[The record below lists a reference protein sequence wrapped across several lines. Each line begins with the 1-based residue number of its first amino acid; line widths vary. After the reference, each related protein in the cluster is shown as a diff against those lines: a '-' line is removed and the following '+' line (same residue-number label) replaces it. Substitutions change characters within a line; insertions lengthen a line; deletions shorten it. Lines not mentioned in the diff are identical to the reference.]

1 MRKLLKQIFESQLET
16 FNGTS
21 VQIED
26 GIGGDN
32 GAYLSTANNAKHL
45 NPDQN
50 LVRQQFQ
57 GLVNFYFNDAIPS
70 GSATKDFLNGL
81 SSLVKTA
88 EFPSF
93 EIQTDTHNQY
103 NKKRITVSGVEYKP
117 ISITVYDTIDSAWV
131 ITLMRMYQHMFLNP
145 MNKFETQADGTS
157 IPKILPYDVVPEKL
171 TTGSAT
177 ADTMSGFTQIW
188 NENSNGLNI
197 RPGAER
203 NFLTHIDLL
212 VYHAQRYVRYTM
224 FNPIVTSFK
233 VDSLDY
239 SSSQPITI
247 QMEISYESFSIDPNI
262 NSFIPEDDMK
272 RWGNFSQGIWERL
285 RTSAG
290 TDDDLG
296 KDIPGGSV
304 AGKTTAENKH
314 LINYSTGF
322 LAPSE
327 TGKETASLRA
337 EQNQDFW
344 NKFNPG

>member
-1 MRKLLKQIFESQLET
+1 MPRRLLKSIYESQLET
-16 FNGTS
+16 FNGS
-21 VQIED
+21 AVDAVD

-57 GLVNFYFNDAIPS
+57 GLVNFHFNDAIPN
-70 GSATKDFLNGL
+70 GTNKDFMNGL

-93 EIQTDTHNQY
+93 EMQTDTHNQY
-103 NKKRITVSGVEYKP
+103 NKKRITVSGIEYKP
-117 ISITVYDTIDSAWV
+117 INITVYDTIDSAWV
-131 ITLMRMYQHMFLNP
+131 ITLMKMYQHMFLNP
-145 MNKFETQADGTS
+145 MQKFETQSDGTT
-157 IPKILPYDVVPEKL
+157 IPKILPYDVVPQKL

-188 NENSNGLNI
+188 EENSNGLNI

-203 NFLTHIDLL
+203 NFLTHLDLL
-212 VYHAQRYVRYTM
+212 VYHGQRFVRYTM

-233 VDSLDY
+233 IDSLDY

-247 QMEISYESFSIDPNI
+247 QMDISYESFSIDPNI

-285 RTSAG
+285 RANTPG
-290 TDDDLG
+290 EDMG

-314 LINYSTGF
+314 LENYSANF
-322 LAPSE
+322 LAPNE
-327 TGKETASLRA
+327 AGKESGSLRA
-337 EQNQDFW
+337 EQDQDFW
-344 NKFNPG
+344 NNFNPG

>member
-1 MRKLLKQIFESQLET
+1 MPRRLLKDIFESQLET
-16 FNGTS
+16 FNGS
-21 VQIED
+21 AVDVED
-26 GIGGDN
+26 GLGGDN
-32 GAYLSTANNAKHL
+32 GTYLSTANNAKHL

-57 GLVNFYFNDAIPS
+57 GLVNFFFNEAIPGTS
-70 GSATKDFLNGL
+70 KDFQNGL

-93 EIQTDTHNQY
+93 EMQTDTHNQY

-117 ISITVYDTIDSAWV
+117 INITVYDTIDSAWV
-131 ITLMRMYQHMFLNP
+131 ITLMKMYQHMFLNP
-145 MNKFETQADGTS
+145 MGKFEVQADNTTN
-157 IPKILPYDVVPEKL
+157 PKILPYDVVPEKL
-171 TTGSAT
+171 TTGSASS
-177 ADTMSGFTQIW
+177 DTMSAFTQIW

-247 QMEISYESFSIDPNI
+247 QMDISYESFSIDPNI

-285 RTSAG
+285 R
-290 TDDDLG
+290 DDNPDAESIG
-296 KDIPGGSV
+296 KDIPGGAV
-304 AGKTTAENKH
+304 AGKMSSENKF
-314 LINYSTGF
+314 LENYLTTF
-322 LAPSE
+322 LGPVE
-327 TGKETASLRA
+327 TGKDLGSMRA
-337 EQNQDFW
+337 EQKQDFW
-344 NKFNPG
+344 NNFNPG